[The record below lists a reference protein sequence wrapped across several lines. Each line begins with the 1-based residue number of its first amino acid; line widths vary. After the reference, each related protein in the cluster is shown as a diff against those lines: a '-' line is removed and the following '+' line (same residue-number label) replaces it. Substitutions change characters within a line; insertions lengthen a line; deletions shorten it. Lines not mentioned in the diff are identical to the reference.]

1 MTQKPRAPGCLVGSA
16 PPDCLLGRALRG
28 ASSVVVSPDGKNV
41 YSAAF
46 ASNAVGIFRRVT
58 RSMTR

>member
-1 MTQKPRAPGCLVGSA
+1 VA
-16 PPDCLLGRALRG
+16 
-28 ASSVVVSPDGKNV
+28 VSPDGRNV

-46 ASNAVGIFRRVT
+46 SSNAVGIFKRVT